1 MYTFWINKIS
11 CFWSTKVKCSICRL
25 KTKDILHVC
34 FSIIQWFQ
42 RKTFQNIFRY
52 GTTLNFVLWW
62 PSSWIFFHTK
72 KNLNFIRVHL
82 PILPVVALKKTLLST
97 FFIWS
102 YIKQSPVMA
111 TILDYQ
117 STWILLRT
125 IQGIIESIFPIKSV
139 VLQKYNFSN
148 IFHIGFNFK
157 YLSCNGDHLGFLI
170 HM

>member
-1 MYTFWINKIS
+1 M
-11 CFWSTKVKCSICRL
+11 
-25 KTKDILHVC
+25 
-34 FSIIQWFQ
+34 
-42 RKTFQNIFRY
+42 
-52 GTTLNFVLWW
+52 WW

-82 PILPVVALKKTLLST
+82 LILPVVALKKTPLST

-117 STWILLRT
+117 FTWILLRT
-125 IQGIIESIFPIKSV
+125 IQGIIESIFPINSV

-170 HM
+170 HMKGAIQDHSCTIFEFNHPCNFYEKVFLHLPIEPMLNQVL